1 MSSAPAKRRWPGTPH
16 HTVSGSMDGLG
27 GGEPHKLGFPK
38 LLMEEMQGWRGVI
51 DGVHRVSMAS
61 IPHTREG
68 LTVDRDN
75 MAQVAQIH
83 RNRLD
88 SFILG

>member
-1 MSSAPAKRRWPGTPH
+1 MG
-16 HTVSGSMDGLG
+16 GLG

-68 LTVDRDN
+68 LTARALTINAEALAISAEEYDY
-75 MAQVAQIH
+75 QFPLKYFQ
-83 RNRLD
+83 L
-88 SFILG
+88 F